1 MENKKEKI
9 IIRVLA
15 LLLIV
20 ALGVIAV
27 LFKEVKDKDNKSND
41 SKKAQNSENVVAKKI
56 INTDYFKVIL
66 DENGNVYLSVIEGN
80 DAGDDLL
87 AKKFDKAPNY
97 NFNYKEVKLLKLDL
111 QNIRDVQ
118 NLHYAQGNG
127 CYIVFFDQNYKVY
140 ALNEYVVIDTGD
152 LTPLTDD
159 SLNDVFNIYSDCSD
173 DGCDVYAE
181 TTVNGKIKKVSFY
194 DLFEK
199 KENEKEKKEE
209 KQPETK
215 KQEYINDKK
224 YSIKEVLYDSISY
237 GNDTVEKVEL
247 SKDGVVLVS
256 LTGSDYADAGDDE
269 ETEFNIK
276 RKEVATDV
284 VKTYTFNVGK
294 SDICEGNKRI
304 IFVHKDN
311 TASFIDIDDLVCGH
325 KIVVKK
331 LDGISN
337 IDKFE
342 DKVTKTKG
350 EPDGHQIYVITKDG
364 KKTDIT
370 DKLLEEDIED

>member
-1 MENKKEKI
+1 MENKKYKSI
-9 IIRVLA
+9 ICVLV

-27 LFKEVKDKDNKSND
+27 LFNKVKNKEDKPKEQKVSN
-41 SKKAQNSENVVAKKI
+41 NIVAKKI
-56 INTDYFKVIL
+56 INTNYFKVIL
-66 DENGNVYLSVIEGN
+66 DENGSVYLSVIEGN

-87 AKKFDKAPNY
+87 AEKLNAVPTY
-97 NFNYKEVKLLKLDL
+97 NFNYQEVKLLKIDL
-111 QNIRDVQ
+111 QNIKDIQ
-118 NLHYAQGNG
+118 NLQYAQGNG

-159 SLNDVFNIYSDCSD
+159 SLNKVYKVYSECDEA
-173 DGCDVYAE
+173 CDVYAE
-181 TTVNGKIKKVSFY
+181 TTVNGKTKKVSFY

-224 YSIKEVLYDSISY
+224 YNIKEVLYDTKSY

-256 LTGSDYADAGDDE
+256 LTGSGYADAVDE

-294 SDICEGNKRI
+294 SDVCEGNKRI

-311 TASFIDIDDLVCGH
+311 TASYIDIDTLVCGH
-325 KIVVKK
+325 EIVVKK
-331 LDGISN
+331 LDGIKN

-342 DKVTKTKG
+342 EKVTKIKG
-350 EPDGHQIYVITKDG
+350 EPDGHQIFVVTKDG

-370 DKLLEEDIED
+370 DKLLEEDIEE